1 MVPFCPFYFRV
12 PLLKTNNKE
21 KGTLIIM
28 GLLRNLGSKASKV
41 CRGIEDWGFKD
52 GLHVKAGPKAL
63 RQPQPDISGTHF
75 RS

>member
-52 GLHVKAGPKAL
+52 GEFESQGVSML
-63 RQPQPDISGTHF
+63 RRVQKL
-75 RS
+75 